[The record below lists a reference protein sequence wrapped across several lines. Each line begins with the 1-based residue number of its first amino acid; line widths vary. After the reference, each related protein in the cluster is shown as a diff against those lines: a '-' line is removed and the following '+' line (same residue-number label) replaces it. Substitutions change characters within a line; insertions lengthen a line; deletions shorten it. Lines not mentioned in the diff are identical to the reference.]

1 VGRSPLSTKPAAGSP
16 STNSSMIAR
25 AAGARN
31 TEGVRPFFV
40 PNHPRAGSGAPGNS
54 HHSPRMCSRLIAAT
68 SPGLAPV
75 NKTKPSADAHRSP
88 TESSAGQ
95 SLLISSSA
103 STRSRLAAGLR
114 STPMHGLTLT
124 TSCETIHEK
133 IADAADSAWFCRIGP
148 LIADIICRTCDRLID
163 DGASLPHLGN
173 KNLRIRRSACFQL
186 LFLFI
191 ACSVTYRSATSANV
205 LPARADL
212 RSATGSRPSATCTA
226 TRCAIRRAWPP
237 ESYRRRRRA
246 ATAPCRS
253 SGKRPSTPAR
263 RSRAPAGTGRGTA
276 GPTGSAASVPAW
288 RARASAASVA
298 ERGPLAPVRHCCL
311 VAASL
316 GSTLKQR
323 SSRFSTRVGYGGFL
337 EMSTAIADL
346 EESFIKLDKARRPP
360 RVIHG

>member
-1 VGRSPLSTKPAAGSP
+1 
-16 STNSSMIAR
+16 MIAR

-31 TEGVRPFFV
+31 TECVRPVFV

-54 HHSPRMCSRLIAAT
+54 HPLPRMCSRLIAAT

-75 NKTKPSADAHRSP
+75 NKTKRSADAHRSP

-103 STRSRLAAGLR
+103 STRSRLAVGLR

-226 TRCAIRRAWPP
+226 TRCAIRRA
-237 ESYRRRRRA
+237 S
-246 ATAPCRS
+246 ATGILPASPTCSHAPCRS
-253 SGKRPSTPAR
+253 SGKRPSPPPPPPPATPAPAPR
-263 RSRAPAGTGRGTA
+263 PRARPPAASAAAPA
-276 GPTGSAASVPAW
+276 GPTGSTASVPAW
-288 RARASAASVA
+288 RGRPSVASVA
-298 ERGPLAPVRHCCL
+298 ERAPLAPVRHCCL

-360 RVIHG
+360 PVIHG